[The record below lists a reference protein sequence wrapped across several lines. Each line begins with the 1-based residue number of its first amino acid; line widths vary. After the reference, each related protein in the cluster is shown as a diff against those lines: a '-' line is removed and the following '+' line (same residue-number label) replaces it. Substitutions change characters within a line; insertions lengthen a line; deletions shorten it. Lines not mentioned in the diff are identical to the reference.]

1 MDSALAGRR
10 DAEAV
15 DDKTGKENE
24 IPGIGF
30 EEADS
35 RQRITSEEDL
45 TLKFCL
51 VELDCEPEIEE

>member
-10 DAEAV
+10 DAEAG
-15 DDKTGKENE
+15 DDKTGEENE

-45 TLKFCL
+45 TL
-51 VELDCEPEIEE
+51 